1 MAFVSLNP
9 EFCASLE
16 VNSILMNYQWFCYSQ
31 GHQEYIDLYS
41 LREKG
46 PWSLIKGRLSAVEIC
61 KVEDLDYAI
70 VPGSGDSCCK
80 ITLGFVDPSSVAFG
94 KAFKLTLPELIDFPD
109 FIVEKTRYDA
119 SINRDWNTRDRC
131 EVWWRN
137 ENGEGGEWWEGD
149 IVSVQAKSVDFPDS
163 PWERYE
169 VIYTSDPTLH
179 KHSPWELHDLGIPW
193 EHPHIDFDIT
203 NRLLSLFN
211 KLELSAKKN
220 QVEKFSSENP
230 FYLNF

>member
-1 MAFVSLNP
+1 
-9 EFCASLE
+9 
-16 VNSILMNYQWFCYSQ
+16 
-31 GHQEYIDLYS
+31 
-41 LREKG
+41 
-46 PWSLIKGRLSAVEIC
+46 
-61 KVEDLDYAI
+61 
-70 VPGSGDSCCK
+70 
-80 ITLGFVDPSSVAFG
+80 
-94 KAFKLTLPELIDFPD
+94 
-109 FIVEKTRYDA
+109 
-119 SINRDWNTRDRC
+119 
-131 EVWWRN
+131 VWWRN